1 MNRAIAWFAQNAVA
15 ANLLAAMIIA
25 GGLTAV
31 FQLPQK
37 TFPDIDVE
45 MISITVEYLGAAP
58 EEVEEGVCIRI
69 EEEIEGIDGIDQI
82 RSSALEGACAV
93 VVELLSGAD
102 ESKVLDD
109 VKARVDAIDTFPDE
123 TEKPVISQ
131 VTMQRPVADVAI
143 SGDVDE
149 RALKALAERVRDEIL
164 ALPGIT
170 QSELKLVRP
179 FEISIEVSEES
190 LRRHGLR
197 FDDVVQAVRSSSLDL
212 PGGSIKTAG
221 GEILLRTKGQ
231 AYRGLEF
238 EDLVVLARR
247 DGTRV
252 PLGEIADVVDGFE
265 DIDLAARFDGR
276 PAAVVQVYR
285 VGDQDV
291 IEISEALKE
300 YVARA
305 NQTIPEGIA
314 IAIWQDD
321 SIPLRSRR
329 DTLLR
334 NGRAG
339 FLLVL
344 LVLALF
350 LRARVAFWVT
360 LGIPISFLGALWL
373 FSPLG
378 LSINV
383 LSLFALIVVLGILVD
398 DAVVVGERAHAH
410 QERTGQRL
418 EGAIRGTQEVAVPV
432 IFGVLT
438 TIAAFTPM
446 LMVPGPMGQ
455 VFSILAKVVAVCLIF
470 SLIESQLVLPAH
482 LASGHAKPESEGR
495 SAFTRRWKRIQ
506 RFFGSS
512 LERFAA
518 EIYRPALE
526 RALEWRY
533 TTIASAILLLFL
545 TAGHLASGRMHF
557 SFFPPIEA
565 DFLAAWLTMPQGTPF
580 EVTEAAVRHLEAS
593 VEELRSELDPEL
605 GAADESLVLH
615 VLASVG
621 SQPFRQRQSR
631 GPMGGPQQ
639 AANDSHLGEVVLELV
654 PSEERAISTSQV
666 AQRWRRI
673 VESVPDAVELVFAS
687 DLFSAGEAINV
698 QLQGADVGALRESA
712 SRVKA
717 DLARYPG
724 VIDIADS
731 FREGKQEVKLKIK
744 PTAEPLGVT
753 LRDLARQVRQA
764 FYGEEAQRI
773 QRGRDDIRVMVR
785 YPEQQRRSL
794 GDLENIRIRTPDG
807 AEVPFR
813 TVAEAELGRGFATI
827 QRSDRMRVVNVTAN
841 VDRTLTTAN
850 DVLAD
855 LQAESLPQI
864 LADYPSVSYGL
875 EGEQREQRR
884 AFSGLLSAYLLA
896 LLMIYALLAVPLRS
910 YSQPLVIMSVIPF
923 GLVGAIGGH
932 LLMQWLGQLHGL
944 SFMSVVGIVAVSG
957 VVVNA
962 SLVLV
967 YNVNAERASGGS
979 VAEAVVAAGV
989 GRFRPIVLTSLTT
1002 FAGLTPLMLERSIQ
1016 AQFLIPMAVSLAFGV
1031 IFATVITLLVL
1042 PCGYLVLEDLKGAG
1056 RRTRRGAAPPDAT
1069 EMGVAARR
1077 IRSAGS

>member
-1 MNRAIAWFAQNAVA
+1 MNRPIAWFAQNPVA

-25 GGLTAV
+25 GGLTAI

-37 TFPDIDVE
+37 TFPDIDIE
-45 MISITVEYLGAAP
+45 MIRITVEYLGAAP
-58 EEVEEGVCIRI
+58 EETEEGVCIRI
-69 EEEIEGIDGIDQI
+69 EEEIEGIDGIDKI

-93 VVELLSGAD
+93 IVELLSGAD
-102 ESKVLDD
+102 QAQVLDD

-123 TEKPVISQ
+123 TEKPVISE
-131 VTMQRPVADVAI
+131 VTLRRAVADVAI

-149 RALKALAERVRDEIL
+149 RALKALVERVRDEIL

-170 QSELKLVRP
+170 QTEARLVRP

-231 AYRGLEF
+231 AYRGREF
-238 EDLVVLARR
+238 EDLVVLTRP

-252 PLGEIADVVDGFE
+252 SLGAIATVVDGFE
-265 DIDLAARFDGR
+265 DVDLAARFDGE

-291 IEISEALKE
+291 IEISEALKA

-305 NQTIPEGIA
+305 NQIMPEGVSLT
-314 IAIWQDD
+314 IWQDD

-334 NGRAG
+334 NGLNG

-373 FSPLG
+373 FAPLG
-378 LSINV
+378 LSIDV
-383 LSLFALIVVLGILVD
+383 ISLFALIVVLGILVD

-410 QERTGQRL
+410 QEETGKRL
-418 EGAIRGTQEVAVPV
+418 EGAIRGTQEVAIPV

-438 TIAAFTPM
+438 TITAFMPM

-455 VFSILAKVVAVCLIF
+455 VFSIMATVVALCLIF

-482 LASGHAKPESEGR
+482 LALGHEKPESEGR

-518 EIYRPALE
+518 TTYRRALE

-533 TTIASAILLLFL
+533 TTIAAAILLLFL
-545 TAGHLASGRMHF
+545 TVGHLASGRMHF
-557 SFFPPIEA
+557 SFFPPIQA
-565 DFLAAWLTMPQGTPF
+565 DFLAVWLTMPQGTPF
-580 EVTEAAVRHLEAS
+580 EVTESAVHSLEAS
-593 VEELRSELDPEL
+593 VAELRAELDAEF
-605 GAADESLVLH
+605 AAEGESLVLH

-621 SQPFRQRQSR
+621 NQPFRDRQSR
-631 GPMGGPQQ
+631 TPATVSQSGSD
-639 AANDSHLGEVVLELV
+639 DSHLGEVVLELV
-654 PSEERAISTSQV
+654 PSEERDISTDQV
-666 AQRWRRI
+666 AQRWRGI
-673 VESVPDAVELVFAS
+673 AGSVPDAVELVFAS
-687 DLFSAGEAINV
+687 DMFSAGEAINV
-698 QLQGADVGALRESA
+698 QLQGADVRALRA
-712 SRVKA
+712 AADRVKA
-717 DLARYPG
+717 DLASYPG
-724 VIDIADS
+724 VIDISDS
-731 FREGKQEVKLKIK
+731 FREGKQEVKLAIK

-753 LRDLARQVRQA
+753 LQDLARQVRQA

-785 YPEQQRRSL
+785 YPEDERRSL
-794 GDLENIRIRTPDG
+794 GDLENIRIRTLDG

-813 TVAEAELGRGFATI
+813 TVADAELGRGFATI
-827 QRSDRMRVVNVTAN
+827 RRADRMRVVNVTAN

-855 LQAESLPQI
+855 LQAVSLPQI
-864 LADYPSVSYGL
+864 LAAYPGISYSL

-884 AFSGLLSAYLLA
+884 AFSGLLER
-896 LLMIYALLAVPLRS
+896 LR
-910 YSQPLVIMSVIPF
+910 P
-923 GLVGAIGGH
+923 
-932 LLMQWLGQLHGL
+932 
-944 SFMSVVGIVAVSG
+944 
-957 VVVNA
+957 
-962 SLVLV
+962 
-967 YNVNAERASGGS
+967 
-979 VAEAVVAAGV
+979 
-989 GRFRPIVLTSLTT
+989 
-1002 FAGLTPLMLERSIQ
+1002 
-1016 AQFLIPMAVSLAFGV
+1016 
-1031 IFATVITLLVL
+1031 
-1042 PCGYLVLEDLKGAG
+1042 
-1056 RRTRRGAAPPDAT
+1056 GAADDLR
-1069 EMGVAARR
+1069 AARR
-1077 IRSAGS
+1077 AAAILHTAAGHHERDPLRPGRRDRRTHPDAVARSTPRSELLLGGRDRRGIRCRGERQPGARLQREQPAGGGKDRA

>member
-1 MNRAIAWFAQNAVA
+1 MNRPIAWFAQNSVA

-37 TFPDIDVE
+37 TFPDIDIE
-45 MISITVEYLGAAP
+45 MIRITVEYLGAAP

-69 EEEIEGIDGIDQI
+69 EEEIEGIDGIDEI
-82 RSSALEGACAV
+82 RSSAVEGACAV
-93 VVELLSGAD
+93 IVELLSGAD
-102 ESKVLDD
+102 ESQVLDD
-109 VKARVDAIDTFPDE
+109 IKARVDAIDTFPDE
-123 TEKPVISQ
+123 TEKPVI
-131 VTMQRPVADVAI
+131 TKITLRRPVADVAI

-149 RALKALAERVRDEIL
+149 RALKALSERLRDEIL

-170 QSELKLVRP
+170 QTELKLVRP

-238 EDLVVLARR
+238 EDLVAIARP

-252 PLGEIADVVDGFE
+252 PLGEIAQVVDGFE
-265 DIDLAARFDGR
+265 DVDLASRFDGR

-285 VGDQDV
+285 VGNQDV
-291 IEISEALKE
+291 IEISDTLKA
-300 YVARA
+300 YVAMA
-305 NQTIPEGIA
+305 NRTMPEGLSIT
-314 IAIWQDD
+314 IWQDD
-321 SIPLRSRR
+321 SIPLKSRR

-334 NGRAG
+334 NGRNG

-344 LVLALF
+344 AVLALF

-378 LSINV
+378 LSIDV
-383 LSLFALIVVLGILVD
+383 ISLFALIVVLGILVD
-398 DAVVVGERAHAH
+398 DAVVVGERAYTH
-410 QERTGQRL
+410 QERTGKRL
-418 EGAIRGTQEVAVPV
+418 EGAIRGAQEVAVPV

-438 TIAAFTPM
+438 TVAAFTPM

-455 VFSILAKVVAVCLIF
+455 VFSIMAKVVAICLIF

-482 LASGHAKPESEGR
+482 LALGHEGPESEGG
-495 SAFTRRWKRIQ
+495 SAFRRRWKRIQ
-506 RFFGSS
+506 RFTGGS

-518 EIYRPALE
+518 TVYRPALE

-533 TTIASAILLLFL
+533 TTIAVAILLLFL
-545 TAGHLASGRMHF
+545 TVGHVASGRMHF
-557 SFFPPIEA
+557 SFFPPVEA
-565 DFLAAWLTMPQGTPF
+565 DFLAVWLTMPQGTPF
-580 EVTEAAVRHLEAS
+580 EVTEAAVRRLEAS
-593 VEELRSELDPEL
+593 VEELRSELDPQF
-605 GAADESLVLH
+605 AAEGESLVLH

-621 SQPFRQRQSR
+621 NQPFRDRQSR
-631 GPMGGPQQ
+631 TPATGSQQ
-639 AANDSHLGEVVLELV
+639 ASGDSHLGEVVLELV
-654 PSEERAISTSQV
+654 PSEERAIKTSEV
-666 AQRWRRI
+666 AQHWRRI
-673 VESVPDAVELVFAS
+673 VGSVPDAVELVFAS

-698 QLQGADVGALRESA
+698 QLQGTDVGALREAA
-712 SRVKA
+712 SRVKS
-717 DLARYPG
+717 DLALYPG

-785 YPEQQRRSL
+785 YPEAQRRSL
-794 GDLENIRIRTPDG
+794 GDLENIRIRTLDG
-807 AEVPFR
+807 AEVPFH
-813 TVAEAELGRGFATI
+813 TVADAELGRGFAAI
-827 QRSDRMRVVNVTAN
+827 QRADRMRVVNVTAN
-841 VDRTLTTAN
+841 VDRSLTTAN

-855 LQAESLPQI
+855 LQASSLPKI
-864 LADYPSVSYGL
+864 LADYPSISFSL

-884 AFSGLLSAYLLA
+884 AFAGLLGAYVLA

-910 YSQPLVIMSVIPF
+910 YAQPLVIMSVIPF
-923 GLVGAIGGH
+923 GMVGAIGGH
-932 LLMQWLGQLHGL
+932 LLMLWLGQLHGL
-944 SFMSVVGIVAVSG
+944 SFFSVIGIVAASG

-967 YNVNAERASGGS
+967 YNVNAERARGQS
-979 VAEAVVAAGV
+979 VAEGVVTAAVD
-989 GRFRPIVLTSLTT
+989 RFRPILLTSLTT
-1002 FAGLTPLMLERSIQ
+1002 FAGLTPLMAERSVQ

-1031 IFATVITLLVL
+1031 MFATVITLLVL
-1042 PCGYLVLEDLKGAG
+1042 PCGYLVLEDLRGA
-1056 RRTRRGAAPPDAT
+1056 RLRARSTTRREKRT
-1069 EMGVAARR
+1069 VV
-1077 IRSAGS
+1077 

>member
-1 MNRAIAWFAQNAVA
+1 LNRAIAWFAENPVA

-37 TFPDIDVE
+37 TFPDINVE
-45 MISITVEYLGAAP
+45 MIRITVEYLGAAP

-69 EEEIEGIDGIDQI
+69 EEEIEGIDGIDKI

-93 VVELLSGAD
+93 IVELMSGAD

-131 VTMQRPVADVAI
+131 VTLQRAVADVAI

-149 RALKALAERVRDEIL
+149 RALRALAERVRDEIL

-170 QSELKLVRP
+170 QTELKLVRP
-179 FEISIEVSEES
+179 FEISIEVSEQS

-238 EDLVVLARR
+238 EDLVVIARR

-252 PLGEIADVVDGFE
+252 PLGEIANVVDGFQ
-265 DIDLAARFDGR
+265 DVDLASRFDGQ

-291 IEISEALKE
+291 IETSEALKE

-305 NQTIPEGIA
+305 NQTIPEGIS
-314 IAIWQDD
+314 ITIWQDD

-334 NGRAG
+334 NGRNG

-344 LVLALF
+344 AVLALF

-373 FSPLG
+373 FAPLD
-378 LSINV
+378 LSIDV

-410 QERTGQRL
+410 QERTGKRL
-418 EGAIRGTQEVAVPV
+418 EGAIRGTQEVAIPV

-438 TIAAFTPM
+438 TVAAFTPM

-455 VFSILAKVVAVCLIF
+455 VFSILAKVVAICLIF

-482 LASGHAKPESEGR
+482 LALGHEKPESEGR
-495 SAFTRRWKRIQ
+495 SAFTRRWKRLQ
-506 RFFGSS
+506 RFSGGS

-518 EIYRPALE
+518 AIYRPALE

-545 TAGHLASGRMHF
+545 TVGHLASGRMHF

-580 EVTEAAVRHLEAS
+580 EVTEAAVHRLEAS
-593 VEELRSELDPEL
+593 VEELRAELDSEF

-615 VLASVG
+615 VLASAG
-621 SQPFRQRQSR
+621 NQPFRDRQSR
-631 GPMGGPQQ
+631 TPMGAAQQ
-639 AANDSHLGEVVLELV
+639 ASGDSHLGEVVLELV
-654 PSEERAISTSQV
+654 PSEERAISTRQI

-673 VESVPDAVELVFAS
+673 VGSVPDAVELVFAS
-687 DLFSAGEAINV
+687 DLFSAGDAINV
-698 QLQGADVGALRESA
+698 QLQGADVEALRDAA

-724 VIDIADS
+724 VIDITDS

-785 YPEQQRRSL
+785 YPEEQRRSL
-794 GDLENIRIRTPDG
+794 GDLENVRVRTVDG
-807 AEVPFR
+807 AEVPFG
-813 TVAEAELGRGFATI
+813 TVADAELGRGFATI
-827 QRSDRMRVVNVTAN
+827 QRTDRMRVVNVTAN
-841 VDRTLTTAN
+841 VNRTVTTAN

-855 LQAESLPQI
+855 LQASSLPQI
-864 LADYPSVSYGL
+864 LADYPAVSYSL

-884 AFSGLLSAYLLA
+884 AFSGLLSAYVLA

-910 YSQPLVIMSVIPF
+910 YTQPLVIMSVIPF

-932 LLMQWLGQLHGL
+932 ILMQWLGQLHGL
-944 SFMSVVGIVAVSG
+944 SFFSVVGIVAVSG

-967 YNVNAERASGGS
+967 YNVNAERARGGS

-989 GRFRPIVLTSLTT
+989 DRFRPILLTSLTT
-1002 FAGLTPLMLERSIQ
+1002 FAGLTPLMMERSMQ

-1056 RRTRRGAAPPDAT
+1056 RRSTG
-1069 EMGVAARR
+1069 
-1077 IRSAGS
+1077 

>member
-1 MNRAIAWFAQNAVA
+1 
-15 ANLLAAMIIA
+15 MIR
-25 GGLTAV
+25 
-31 FQLPQK
+31 
-37 TFPDIDVE
+37 
-45 MISITVEYLGAAP
+45 ITVEYLGAAP
-58 EEVEEGVCIRI
+58 EEVEQGVCIRI
-69 EEEIEGIDGIDQI
+69 EEEIEGIDGIDKI
-82 RSSALEGACAV
+82 RSSAIEGACAV
-93 VVELLSGAD
+93 IVELLSGAD
-102 ESKVLDD
+102 ESQVLDD

-123 TEKPVISQ
+123 TEKPVIAK
-131 VTMQRPVADVAI
+131 VTLQRAVADVAI

-164 ALPGIT
+164 TLPGIT
-170 QSELKLVRP
+170 QTELRLVRP

-238 EDLVVLARR
+238 EDLVAIARR

-252 PLGEIADVVDGFE
+252 PLGEIANVVDGFE
-265 DIDLAARFDGR
+265 DVDLAARFDGQ

-291 IEISEALKE
+291 IEISETLKE
-300 YVARA
+300 YVAKA
-305 NQTIPEGIA
+305 NQRIPEGIA
-314 IAIWQDD
+314 ITIWQDD
-321 SIPLRSRR
+321 SIPLKSRR

-334 NGRAG
+334 NGRNG

-344 LVLALF
+344 AVLALF

-360 LGIPISFLGALWL
+360 LGVPISFLGALWL

-378 LSINV
+378 LSIDV
-383 LSLFALIVVLGILVD
+383 ISLFALIVVLGILAD

-410 QERTGQRL
+410 QERTGKRL
-418 EGAIRGTQEVAVPV
+418 EGAIAGTQEVAIPV

-438 TIAAFTPM
+438 TVAAFTPM

-455 VFSILAKVVAVCLIF
+455 VFSIMAKVVTICLIF

-482 LASGHAKPESEGR
+482 LALGHGESESEGR

-506 RFFGSS
+506 RFFGGS

-518 EIYRPALE
+518 AIYRPALE

-533 TTIASAILLLFL
+533 TTIAGAILLLFL
-545 TAGHLASGRMHF
+545 TVGHLASGRMHF
-557 SFFPPIEA
+557 SFFPPVQA

-580 EVTEAAVRHLEAS
+580 EVTEAAVRRLEAS
-593 VEELRSELDPEL
+593 VAERRAEPDPEL
-605 GAADESLVLH
+605 AAADESLVLH

-621 SQPFRQRQSR
+621 RQPFRDRQSR
-631 GPMGGPQQ
+631 TPAGGPQQ
-639 AANDSHLGEVVLELV
+639 ASDDSHLGEVVLELV
-654 PSEERAISTSQV
+654 PSEERAIDTAQV

-673 VESVPDAVELVFAS
+673 VGSVPDAVELVFAS

-698 QLQGADVGALRESA
+698 QLQGIDVGALRDAA
-712 SRVKA
+712 SGVKA

-744 PTAEPLGVT
+744 PTAEPLGLT
-753 LRDLARQVRQA
+753 LRDLARQVRQS

-785 YPEQQRRSL
+785 YPEEQRRSL
-794 GDLENIRIRTPDG
+794 GDLENVRIRTLDG

-813 TVAEAELGRGFATI
+813 TVANAELGRGFATI
-827 QRSDRMRVVNVTAN
+827 QRTDRMRVVNVTAN
-841 VDRTLTTAN
+841 VDRALTTAN

-855 LQAESLPQI
+855 LQAASLPQI
-864 LADYPSVSYGL
+864 LADYPSVSYSL

-884 AFSGLLSAYLLA
+884 AFSGLLSAYVLA

-910 YSQPLVIMSVIPF
+910 YTQPLVIMSVIPF

-932 LLMQWLGQLHGL
+932 ILMQWLGQLHGL
-944 SFMSVVGIVAVSG
+944 SFFSVIGIVAASG

-967 YNVNAERASGGS
+967 YNVNAQRARGGP

-989 GRFRPIVLTSLTT
+989 DRFRPIVLTSLTT
-1002 FAGLTPLMLERSIQ
+1002 FAGLTPLMMERSMQ

-1031 IFATVITLLVL
+1031 LFATVITLLVL
-1042 PCGYLVLEDLKGAG
+1042 PCGYLVLEDLRGVG
-1056 RRTRRGAAPPDAT
+1056 RRA
-1069 EMGVAARR
+1069 
-1077 IRSAGS
+1077 SA

>member
-1 MNRAIAWFAQNAVA
+1 LNRPIAWFAQNPVA

-25 GGLTAV
+25 GGLTAII
-31 FQLPQK
+31 QLPQK
-37 TFPDIDVE
+37 TFPDIDIE
-45 MISITVEYLGAAP
+45 MIRITVEYLGAAP

-69 EEEIEGIDGIDQI
+69 EEEIEGIDGIDKI
-82 RSSALEGACAV
+82 RSSAVEGACAV
-93 VVELLSGAD
+93 IVELLSGAD
-102 ESKVLDD
+102 QSQVLDD

-123 TEKPVISQ
+123 TEKPVIAQ
-131 VTMQRPVADVAI
+131 VTLQRAVADVAI

-164 ALPGIT
+164 ALPNIT
-170 QSELKLVRP
+170 QTELKLVRP
-179 FEISIEVSEES
+179 FEISVEVSEAS

-238 EDLVVLARR
+238 EDLVVIARQ

-252 PLGEIADVVDGFE
+252 PLGEIANVVDGFE
-265 DIDLAARFDGR
+265 DVDLAARFDGQ

-291 IEISEALKE
+291 IEISQTLKQ
-300 YVARA
+300 YLARA
-305 NQTIPEGIA
+305 RRTLPEGIA
-314 IAIWQDD
+314 ITIWQDD
-321 SIPLRSRR
+321 SIPLKSRR
-329 DTLLR
+329 DTLVR
-334 NGRAG
+334 NGRNG

-344 LVLALF
+344 ALLALF

-373 FSPLG
+373 FAPLG
-378 LSINV
+378 LSIDV
-383 LSLFALIVVLGILVD
+383 ISLFALIVVLGILVD

-410 QERTGQRL
+410 QERTGKRL
-418 EGAIRGTQEVAVPV
+418 EGAIRGTQEVAIPV

-438 TIAAFTPM
+438 TVAAFTPM

-455 VFSILAKVVAVCLIF
+455 VFSIMAKVVAICLIL

-482 LASGHAKPESEGR
+482 LAFGHEKPEAEGR
-495 SAFTRRWKRIQ
+495 SAFARRWKRIR
-506 RFFGSS
+506 RFFGGS

-518 EIYRPALE
+518 GTYRRALE

-533 TTIASAILLLFL
+533 TTIAVAILLLFL
-545 TAGHLASGRMHF
+545 TVGYLRSGRMHF
-557 SFFPPIEA
+557 SFFPPVEA

-580 EVTEAAVRHLEAS
+580 EVTEAAVRRLEAS
-593 VEELRSELDPEL
+593 VEELRAELDPEFSAE
-605 GAADESLVLH
+605 GESLVLH

-621 SQPFRQRQSR
+621 NQPFRDRQSR
-631 GPMGGPQQ
+631 TPAGGPRQ
-639 AANDSHLGEVVLELV
+639 ASDDSHLGEVVLELV
-654 PSEERAISTSQV
+654 ASEERAIKTSDV
-666 AQRWRRI
+666 AQHWRRI
-673 VESVPDAVELVFAS
+673 VGSVPDAVELVFAS

-698 QLQGADVGALRESA
+698 QLQGADVGALREAA
-712 SRVKA
+712 SRVKS

-731 FREGKQEVKLKIK
+731 FREGKQEVKLEIK

-785 YPEQQRRSL
+785 YPEDERRSL
-794 GDLENIRIRTPDG
+794 GDLENVRIRTLDG
-807 AEVPFR
+807 AEVPFG
-813 TVAEAELGRGFATI
+813 TVARAQLGRGFATI

-841 VDRTLTTAN
+841 VDRILTTAN
-850 DVLAD
+850 DVLGD
-855 LQAESLPQI
+855 LQAASLPQI
-864 LADYPSVSYGL
+864 LADYPSVSYSL
-875 EGEQREQRR
+875 EGEQREQGR
-884 AFSGLLSAYLLA
+884 AFTGLLSAYVLA

-910 YSQPLVIMSVIPF
+910 YTQPLVIMSVIPF

-932 LLMQWLGQLHGL
+932 ILMQWLNQVHGL
-944 SFMSVVGIVAVSG
+944 SFFSVIGIVAASG

-967 YNVNAERASGGS
+967 YNVNAQRVSGRS

-989 GRFRPIVLTSLTT
+989 GRFRPILLTSLTT
-1002 FAGLTPLMLERSIQ
+1002 FAGLTPLMAERSLQ
-1016 AQFLIPMAVSLAFGV
+1016 AKFLIPMAVSLAFGV
-1031 IFATVITLLVL
+1031 MFATVITLLVL
-1042 PCGYLVLEDLKGAG
+1042 PCGYLVLEDLRGAG
-1056 RRTRRGAAPPDAT
+1056 RPTRPAHSAPNQKELEET
-1069 EMGVAARR
+1069 
-1077 IRSAGS
+1077 SAIT

>member
-1 MNRAIAWFAQNAVA
+1 MNRPIAWFAQNPVA

-37 TFPDIDVE
+37 TFPDIDIE
-45 MISITVEYLGAAP
+45 MIRITVEYLGAAP
-58 EEVEEGVCIRI
+58 EETEEGVCIRI
-69 EEEIEGIDGIDQI
+69 EEEIEGIDGIDKI

-93 VVELLSGAD
+93 IVELMSGAD

-123 TEKPVISQ
+123 TEKPVIAQ
-131 VTMQRPVADVAI
+131 VTLQRPVADVAI

-149 RALKALAERVRDEIL
+149 RTLKALGERVRDEIL
-164 ALPGIT
+164 ALPSVT
-170 QSELKLVRP
+170 QTALKLVRP

-238 EDLVVLARR
+238 EDLVVIARQ

-252 PLGEIADVVDGFE
+252 PLGQIANVVDGFE
-265 DIDLAARFDGR
+265 DVDLAARFDGQ

-314 IAIWQDD
+314 ITIWQDD

-334 NGRAG
+334 NGRSG

-398 DAVVVGERAHAH
+398 DAVVVGERVHAH
-410 QERTGQRL
+410 QEQSGKRM
-418 EGAIRGTQEVAVPV
+418 EGAIRGTQEVAIPV

-438 TIAAFTPM
+438 TIAAFMPM

-455 VFSILAKVVAVCLIF
+455 IFSIMAKVVAICLLF

-482 LASGHAKPESEGR
+482 LALGHEKPESEGQ
-495 SAFTRRWKRIQ
+495 SAFRRGWKQLQ
-506 RFFGSS
+506 RFTGSS

-518 EIYRPALE
+518 SIYRPALE

-533 TTIASAILLLFL
+533 TTIAAAILLLFL
-545 TAGHLASGRMHF
+545 SVGYLRSGRMHF

-580 EVTEAAVRHLEAS
+580 EVTEAAVHHLEAS
-593 VEELRSELDPEL
+593 VKELRAEIDPEF
-605 GAADESLVLH
+605 AAEGESLVLH

-621 SQPFRQRQSR
+621 RQPFRERQSR
-631 GPMGGPQQ
+631 GPTGAAQQ
-639 AANDSHLGEVVLELV
+639 SSADSHLGEVVLELV

-666 AQRWRRI
+666 AQRWRSI
-673 VESVPDAVELVFAS
+673 AGSVPDAVELVFAS
-687 DLFSAGEAINV
+687 DLFSAGDAIDV
-698 QLQGADVGALRESA
+698 QLQGVDVGALRDAA

-753 LRDLARQVRQA
+753 LR
-764 FYGEEAQRI
+764 
-773 QRGRDDIRVMVR
+773 
-785 YPEQQRRSL
+785 RS
-794 GDLENIRIRTPDG
+794 G
-807 AEVPFR
+807 AP
-813 TVAEAELGRGFATI
+813 G
-827 QRSDRMRVVNVTAN
+827 
-841 VDRTLTTAN
+841 
-850 DVLAD
+850 
-855 LQAESLPQI
+855 
-864 LADYPSVSYGL
+864 
-875 EGEQREQRR
+875 
-884 AFSGLLSAYLLA
+884 
-896 LLMIYALLAVPLRS
+896 
-910 YSQPLVIMSVIPF
+910 
-923 GLVGAIGGH
+923 
-932 LLMQWLGQLHGL
+932 
-944 SFMSVVGIVAVSG
+944 
-957 VVVNA
+957 
-962 SLVLV
+962 
-967 YNVNAERASGGS
+967 
-979 VAEAVVAAGV
+979 AAGV
-989 GRFRPIVLTSLTT
+989 LRRGGAADPARARRHP
-1002 FAGLTPLMLERSIQ
+1002 GDGPLS
-1016 AQFLIPMAVSLAFGV
+1016 
-1031 IFATVITLLVL
+1031 
-1042 PCGYLVLEDLKGAG
+1042 
-1056 RRTRRGAAPPDAT
+1056 RGAAPLPRRSRERADPHA
-1069 EMGVAARR
+1069 GRRRGALPHRGRRGAGARLR
-1077 IRSAGS
+1077 DHPAQRSDAGSERHRQCRSDGHHRQRRAGRPSGRIAPADPRETTRRSRTRSRASSASSGGPSAAC

>member
-1 MNRAIAWFAQNAVA
+1 LNRPIAWFAQNPVA

-37 TFPDIDVE
+37 TFPDIDIE
-45 MISITVEYLGAAP
+45 MIRITVEYLGAAP
-58 EEVEEGVCIRI
+58 EETEEGVCIRI
-69 EEEIEGIDGIDQI
+69 EEEIEGIDGIDKI

-93 VVELLSGAD
+93 IVELLSGAD

-131 VTMQRPVADVAI
+131 VTLQRPVADVAI
-143 SGDVDE
+143 SGAVDE
-149 RALKALAERVRDEIL
+149 RALKALGERVRDEIL
-164 ALPGIT
+164 TLPSVT
-170 QSELKLVRP
+170 QTALKLVRP

-238 EDLVVLARR
+238 EDLVVIARQ

-252 PLGEIADVVDGFE
+252 PLGQIANVVDGFE
-265 DIDLAARFDGR
+265 DVDLAARFDGQ

-314 IAIWQDD
+314 ITIWQDD

-344 LVLALF
+344 AVLALF

-398 DAVVVGERAHAH
+398 DAVVVGERVHAH
-410 QERTGQRL
+410 QEQTGQRL
-418 EGAIRGTQEVAVPV
+418 EGAIRGTQEVAIPV

-438 TIAAFTPM
+438 TIAAFMPM

-455 VFSILAKVVAVCLIF
+455 IFSILAKVVAICLIF

-482 LASGHAKPESEGR
+482 LALGHDKPESEGR
-495 SAFTRRWKRIQ
+495 SAFNRRWKQLQ
-506 RFFGSS
+506 RFTGGS

-518 EIYRPALE
+518 AIYRPALE

-533 TTIASAILLLFL
+533 TTIAGAILLLFL
-545 TAGHLASGRMHF
+545 TVGHLASGRMHF

-580 EVTEAAVRHLEAS
+580 EVTEAAVHHLEAS
-593 VEELRSELDPEL
+593 VEGLRAEIDPESA
-605 GAADESLVLH
+605 AADQSLVLH

-621 SQPFRQRQSR
+621 SQPFRDRQSS
-631 GPMGGPQQ
+631 GPTGGGQQ
-639 AANDSHLGEVVLELV
+639 ASADSHLGEVVLELV
-654 PSEERAISTSQV
+654 PSEDRAISTSQV

-673 VESVPDAVELVFAS
+673 VGSVPDAVELVFAS
-687 DLFSAGEAINV
+687 DLFSAGDAIDV
-698 QLQGADVGALRESA
+698 QLQGVDVGALHEAA
-712 SRVKA
+712 SRVKS

-785 YPEQQRRSL
+785 YPEEQRRSL
-794 GDLENIRIRTPDG
+794 GDLENVRIRTLDG

-813 TVAEAELGRGFATI
+813 TVADAELGRGFATI
-827 QRSDRMRVVNVTAN
+827 QRSDRMRVVDVTAN

-855 LQAESLPQI
+855 LQAASLPQI
-864 LADYPSVSYGL
+864 LADYPSVSYSL

-884 AFSGLLSAYLLA
+884 AFSGLLSAYGLA
-896 LLMIYALLAVPLRS
+896 LLMIYGLLAVPLRS
-910 YSQPLVIMSVIPF
+910 YAQPLVIMSVIPF

-932 LLMQWLGQLHGL
+932 ILMQWFGQLHGL

-967 YNVNAERASGGS
+967 YNVNAHRDRGGS
-979 VAEAVVAAGV
+979 IADAVVAAGV
-989 GRFRPIVLTSLTT
+989 GRFRPILLTSLTT
-1002 FAGLTPLMLERSIQ
+1002 FAGLTPLMLERSMQ

-1031 IFATVITLLVL
+1031 MFATVVTLLVL
-1042 PCGYLVLEDLKGAG
+1042 PCGYLVLEDLKGAR
-1056 RRTRRGAAPPDAT
+1056 RRTAA
-1069 EMGVAARR
+1069 
-1077 IRSAGS
+1077 

>member
-1 MNRAIAWFAQNAVA
+1 LNRPIAWFAQNAVA

-37 TFPDIDVE
+37 TFPDIDIE
-45 MISITVEYLGAAP
+45 MIRITVEYLGAAP

-69 EEEIEGIDGIDQI
+69 EEEIEGIDGIDKI

-93 VVELLSGAD
+93 IVELMSGAD
-102 ESKVLDD
+102 ERQALDD

-123 TEKPVISQ
+123 TEKPVIAQ
-131 VTMQRPVADVAI
+131 VTLQRPVADVAI

-149 RALKALAERVRDEIL
+149 RALKAFGERVRDEIL
-164 ALPGIT
+164 ALPAIT
-170 QSELKLVRP
+170 QAALKLVRP

-197 FDDVVQAVRSSSLDL
+197 FDDVAQAVRSSSLDL

-238 EDLVVLARR
+238 EDLVVIARR

-252 PLGEIADVVDGFE
+252 PLGEIANVVDGFE
-265 DIDLAARFDGR
+265 DVDLAARFDGE

-305 NQTIPEGIA
+305 NQTIPQGIS
-314 IAIWQDD
+314 ITIWQDD

-339 FLLVL
+339 FVLVL
-344 LVLALF
+344 AVLALF

-373 FSPLG
+373 FAPLG

-398 DAVVVGERAHAH
+398 DAVVVGERVHAH
-410 QERTGQRL
+410 QERTGKRL
-418 EGAIRGTQEVAVPV
+418 EGAIRGTQEVAIPV

-438 TIAAFTPM
+438 TIAAFMPM

-455 VFSILAKVVAVCLIF
+455 IFSILAKVVAICLIF

-482 LASGHAKPESEGR
+482 LALGHDEPESEGR
-495 SAFTRRWKRIQ
+495 SAFNRRWKELQ
-506 RFFGSS
+506 RFTGGS
-512 LERFAA
+512 LEQFAA
-518 EIYRPALE
+518 TIYRPALE

-533 TTIASAILLLFL
+533 TTIATAILLLFL
-545 TAGHLASGRMHF
+545 TVGHLASGRMHF

-580 EVTEAAVRHLEAS
+580 EVTEAAVHRLEAS
-593 VEELRSELDPEL
+593 VAELRAEVDPEF
-605 GAADESLVLH
+605 AADGESLVLH

-621 SQPFRQRQSR
+621 NQPFRDRQSR
-631 GPMGGPQQ
+631 GPAGAAKQ
-639 AANDSHLGEVVLELV
+639 ASADSHIGEVVLELV
-654 PSEERAISTSQV
+654 PSEERSISTSQV
-666 AQRWRRI
+666 AQRWREI
-673 VESVPDAVELVFAS
+673 VGSVPDAVELVFAS
-687 DLFSAGEAINV
+687 DLFSAGDAINV
-698 QLQGADVGALRESA
+698 QLQGANVAALREAA

-717 DLARYPG
+717 DLAGYPG

-731 FREGKQEVKLKIK
+731 FREGKQEVKLAIK
-744 PTAEPLGVT
+744 HSAEPLGVT

-785 YPEQQRRSL
+785 YPEDQRRSL
-794 GDLENIRIRTPDG
+794 GDLENVRVRTLDG

-813 TVAEAELGRGFATI
+813 TVARAELGRGFATI
-827 QRSDRMRVVNVTAN
+827 QRTDRMRVVNVTAN
-841 VDRTLTTAN
+841 VDRTQTTAN

-855 LQAESLPQI
+855 LQTASLPQI
-864 LADYPSVSYGL
+864 LADYPSVSYSL

-884 AFSGLLSAYLLA
+884 AFSGLLSAYVLA

-910 YSQPLVIMSVIPF
+910 YAQPLVIMSVIPF

-932 LLMQWLGQLHGL
+932 ILMQGLGQLHGL

-967 YNVNAERASGGS
+967 YNVNAHRDRGGS
-979 VAEAVVAAGV
+979 VAAAVVEAGV
-989 GRFRPIVLTSLTT
+989 GRFRPILLTSLTT
-1002 FAGLTPLMLERSIQ
+1002 FAGLTPLMLERSMQ

-1031 IFATVITLLVL
+1031 MFATVVTLLVL
-1042 PCGYLVLEDLKGAG
+1042 PCGYLVLEDLRTVG
-1056 RRTRRGAAPPDAT
+1056 RRRRAVPGADR
-1069 EMGVAARR
+1069 VL
-1077 IRSAGS
+1077 GS